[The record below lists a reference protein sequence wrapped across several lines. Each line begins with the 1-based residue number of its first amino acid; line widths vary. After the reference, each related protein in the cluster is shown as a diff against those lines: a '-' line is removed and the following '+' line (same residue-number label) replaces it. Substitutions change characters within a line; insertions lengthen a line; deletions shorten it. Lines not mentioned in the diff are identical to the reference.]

1 MKAKREPSPVL
12 EVRELAVGYGGRVVL
27 EHLNFSVRRGEIF
40 AIMGGSGCGKS
51 TLLKHIVGLYPL
63 LSGTVEILG
72 RKIRD
77 DSWTE
82 LAELSQLFGITY
94 QGGALLGSFTLA
106 ENVALPLEEHTD
118 YPPAKIRKIV
128 REKLALVGL
137 DGFEDYMPAE
147 ISGGMKK
154 RAGLARALAL
164 DPELLFF
171 DEPSAGLDPL
181 MSADLDRLILRL
193 RQELHST
200 VVIVTHELDSVF
212 TVADRIIMLDKET
225 RSIAAEGDPRELREH
240 CDVPWV
246 REFLS
251 RGGLLYGKCAPG
263 AAANGKTEGASG
275 NPAQADFQRHS
286 ELDEQELR

>member
-1 MKAKREPSPVL
+1 MKAKREPAPVL

-82 LAELSQLFGITY
+82 LAELSRLFGITY

-128 REKLALVGL
+128 REKLAMVGL

-240 CDVPWV
+240 CKVPWV
-246 REFLS
+246 REFLN

-263 AAANGKTEGASG
+263 AAANGETGDASG
-275 NPAQADFQRHS
+275 NPARAGFQRHS